1 MQDLNEFGR
10 FVKNLK
16 NLQLDKKRLAIHID
30 LLQSIT
36 SVSSR
41 RAFLSQWQS
50 EQAMIERGQTDYDM
64 LEDAIAEEVPLVK
77 LLRMLCLQSLCCGG
91 FKKFDQFR
99 REILQTYGYEYVF
112 TLDNL
117 EKLGFFRKSGIW
129 DWPAIRRA
137 FRLVVDN
144 PDVNKPVDMSYVTS
158 GYAPLSTRIV
168 EMFCKKG
175 WEAMHR
181 SLDLL
186 PGTAASVRQDPFS
199 GSGAGTSGAASG
211 SGAVLEEQKVLNVAN
226 GDADG
231 ADEGGGGPKKL
242 LLVYFLGGVTHM
254 EVGACCSLSAPRHR
268 ILIATTN
275 ICNGNS
281 LLGRCDRR

>member
-10 FVKNLK
+10 FVKNLQ

-64 LEDAIAEEVPLVK
+64 LENAIAEEVPLLK

-117 EKLGFFRKSGIW
+117 ESNEQREIDVTFQEFWVKAHEQDDQVW
-129 DWPAIRRA
+129 AILRGSLY
-137 FRLVVDN
+137 RL
-144 PDVNKPVDMSYVTS
+144 
-158 GYAPLSTRIV
+158 
-168 EMFCKKG
+168 E
-175 WEAMHR
+175 
-181 SLDLL
+181 LDLAAETTDL
-186 PGTAASVRQDPFS
+186 QPGIEFLKDRYNLCHLFTFS
-199 GSGAGTSGAASG
+199 S
-211 SGAVLEEQKVLNVAN
+211 
-226 GDADG
+226 
-231 ADEGGGGPKKL
+231 
-242 LLVYFLGGVTHM
+242 F
-254 EVGACCSLSAPRHR
+254 
-268 ILIATTN
+268 
-275 ICNGNS
+275 
-281 LLGRCDRR
+281 

>member
-1 MQDLNEFGR
+1 MGLAGHSACLSPRGR
-10 FVKNLK
+10 
-16 NLQLDKKRLAIHID
+16 
-30 LLQSIT
+30 QS
-36 SVSSR
+36 
-41 RAFLSQWQS
+41 
-50 EQAMIERGQTDYDM
+50 
-64 LEDAIAEEVPLVK
+64 
-77 LLRMLCLQSLCCGG
+77 
-91 FKKFDQFR
+91 
-99 REILQTYGYEYVF
+99 
-112 TLDNL
+112 
-117 EKLGFFRKSGIW
+117 
-129 DWPAIRRA
+129 
-137 FRLVVDN
+137 
-144 PDVNKPVDMSYVTS
+144 DVNKPVDMSYVTS

-211 SGAVLEEQKVLNVAN
+211 SGAVLEEQKGLNVAN

-231 ADEGGGGPKKL
+231 AEEGWCGPKKL

-254 EVGACCSLSAPRHR
+254 EVSLRLLSQQAPGGYR
-268 ILIATTN
+268 ILVATTN

-281 LLGRCDRR
+281 LLEEMLDKSVGRPVDP

>member
-1 MQDLNEFGR
+1 MHSSRSGSFSGETNSAGDASSSATVKCAMCGKQLGPIDSRPEPLNSNDDLYDEIRDSNIQLVQPRLNERAKELSRYEQSRHDMQDLNEFGR
-10 FVKNLK
+10 FVKNLQ

-144 PDVNKPVDMSYVTS
+144 PT
-158 GYAPLSTRIV
+158 
-168 EMFCKKG
+168 
-175 WEAMHR
+175 
-181 SLDLL
+181 
-186 PGTAASVRQDPFS
+186 
-199 GSGAGTSGAASG
+199 
-211 SGAVLEEQKVLNVAN
+211 
-226 GDADG
+226 
-231 ADEGGGGPKKL
+231 
-242 LLVYFLGGVTHM
+242 
-254 EVGACCSLSAPRHR
+254 
-268 ILIATTN
+268 
-275 ICNGNS
+275 
-281 LLGRCDRR
+281 